1 MDADPSEVRIRAYRI
16 INIDAAYPTHNQGA
30 VLFQDGRQPTR
41 IDLIRRRD
49 RFVNWHNEREI
60 AVSRA
65 VNQPWSVPGD
75 DGVDGALSAL
85 FSVLWCPVPTN
96 VLGGELRCCCR
107 DPLTGFYRDGYC
119 RTGPGDFGLH
129 TVCAQMTN
137 EFLEFSYARGND
149 LVTPQPGFPGLK
161 EGDRWCLCVT
171 RWHEA
176 LEAGVA
182 PPVDLHATHASALEF
197 VTLEELQAHAST

>member
-1 MDADPSEVRIRAYRI
+1 VGQVCGRSYKSARTWRIT
-16 INIDAAYPTHNQGA
+16 D
-30 VLFQDGRQPTR
+30 
-41 IDLIRRRD
+41 
-49 RFVNWHNEREI
+49 ERELI
-60 AVSRA
+60 PTA
-65 VNQPWSVPGD
+65 
-75 DGVDGALSAL
+75 ALSH
-85 FSVLWCPVPTN
+85 VLWFEVPTN

-119 RTGPGDFGLH
+119 RTGPGDFGIH

-182 PPVDLHATHASALEF
+182 PPVDLHATHASTLEF